1 MKMAEEIYT
10 ENKDDLTSDFNE
22 AKNQIA
28 RLGNSW
34 NQFSSAMLS
43 GNFMG
48 DKGANWILDNVF
60 GELSTD
66 AEKQDKDMDEEI
78 KKYKVKIKDINKLIG
93 EYRDDDVKLYKILRM
108 KEKILRRLQDEAGK
122 GARYSYSDDDMM

>member
-1 MKMAEEIYT
+1 MAEEGYP

-22 AKNQIA
+22 AKNQIM

-48 DKGANWILDNVF
+48 DKGANWVLDNVF

-66 AEKQDKDMDEEI
+66 AEKQDADTKEEI
-78 KKYKVKIKDINKLIG
+78 EKYEIKIKKINKLIG
-93 EYRDDDVKLYKILRM
+93 EYRDDEVKLYKILRM
-108 KEKILRRLQDEAGK
+108 KEKILRRLQDVAGK
-122 GARYSYSDDDMM
+122 GARYSYADEDMM

>member
-1 MKMAEEIYT
+1 MAEKGYSEG
-10 ENKDDLTSDFNE
+10 KDDLTSDFNE
-22 AKNQIA
+22 AKNQIM

-34 NQFSSAMLS
+34 NQFSSSMLS
-43 GNFMG
+43 GNFIG

-66 AEKQDKDMDEEI
+66 AEKQDKDMSEEI
-78 KKYKVKIKDINKLIG
+78 KKYEIKIKEINELVGK
-93 EYRDDDVKLYKILRM
+93 YRNDDVKLYKILRM

-122 GARYSYSDDDMM
+122 GARYSYADDDMM

>member
-1 MKMAEEIYT
+1 MEDEGYSGI
-10 ENKDDLTSDFNE
+10 KDDLISDFNE
-22 AKNQIA
+22 AKNQIM

-34 NQFSSAMLS
+34 NLFSNAMLS

-66 AEKQDKDMDEEI
+66 AEKQDKDIDFKEEI
-78 KKYKVKIKDINKLIG
+78 KKYEVKIKKINELIG
-93 EYRDDDVKLYKILRM
+93 EYRDDDTKLYKILRM
-108 KEKILRRLQDEAGK
+108 KEKILRRLQDVAGK
-122 GARYSYSDDDMM
+122 GARYSYADEDMM